1 MQYVSICIIDILT
14 YVLDFRWDDIRFFE
28 EFQGEWNFR
37 GRAAPV
43 WRREMMAKKNGNTCV
58 LPFGEFSERESVFPS
73 PTEDYLAAAAAAA
86 S

>member
-1 MQYVSICIIDILT
+1 MFWISGGTISVFL
-14 YVLDFRWDDIRFFE
+14 R
-28 EFQGEWNFR
+28 NFR
-37 GRAAPV
+37 GGNFRGSAAPV